1 MSTGKG
7 RMSGGVG
14 PFGPFATAKGDKRD
28 GCLERRVAFL
38 IHNDKHSGIGAERSL
53 F

>member
-1 MSTGKG
+1 MSD
-7 RMSGGVG
+7 GVG
-14 PFGPFATAKGDKRD
+14 PFGPLPTAKGDKRD

-38 IHNDKHSGIGAERSL
+38 IHSDKHSGIVAEYSL